1 MIFVDL
7 PASKLA
13 SVAIARLGRL
23 ELVQGLLR
31 ASTGSLLDPT
41 IKAYLLNSP
50 LTLKINIIKNS
61 RRFQFYKVIP
71 PVIPPYLDDS
81 CWLDSFQPAH
91 ILDVANV
98 LDHIF

>member
-1 MIFVDL
+1 ML

-31 ASTGSLLDPT
+31 ASTSSLLDPT

-50 LTLKINIIKNS
+50 LNPKINIIKNS

-71 PVIPPYLDDS
+71 PDIPPYLDDS
-81 CWLDSFQPAH
+81 FWLDSFQPAQ

-98 LDHIF
+98 LNRIF